1 MMRAILNK
9 ILMIKAFR
17 NFIVKRTIS
26 AKLRNRGMNTFS
38 SYEILK
44 DIRTNAEANRESENR
59 PHEVLYFHKV
69 DDPYSHLTIHY
80 IDKIKSCFDIDLKT
94 VLVGEENAEAVHEP
108 TLYNIYCLED
118 AKRIAPFYDVELS
131 AESYPSKELIDLS
144 NSILAAVEDDN
155 FSEVA
160 KKVSSALWTGDQES
174 LDALSA
180 HYTST
185 VTEVVEK
192 LEAGNKIRNEKG
204 YYFGSAFYYEKELYW
219 GVDRLHHLEDRLID
233 LGVKTDNTNDSICL
247 PNLRAPSILNSEKK
261 VNLSYYPSLNS
272 PYTYVSAKRVREIK
286 DDYPI
291 NLITKPVLPML
302 MRNMTIPDIKG
313 KYIISDAAREGR
325 KHGYPMGSIYSP
337 IGKPARK
344 AYSLFPII
352 DEAGK
357 GFEYIDE
364 LLKASFCDGINI
376 GEDDYLESLVSQL
389 GLDWPTINKDLN
401 TKHWK
406 KVLDDNLKDMYAGNC
421 WGVPSFKITDE
432 DGSNPFYVWGQDRM
446 WLLKEEINRRLG

>member
-1 MMRAILNK
+1 ML
-9 ILMIKAFR
+9 KAFK
-17 NFIVKRTIS
+17 NFMVKRTIS

-38 SYEILK
+38 SHEIHK
-44 DIRTNAEANRESENR
+44 NIRTSAEAKREKENR

-80 IDKIKSCFDIDLKT
+80 IDKIKSSFDVVLKPI
-94 VLVGEENAEAVHEP
+94 LVGEENSEAVHEP
-108 TLYNIYCLED
+108 SMYNIYCLDD
-118 AKRIAPFYDVELS
+118 AKRIAPFYGVEFS
-131 AESYPSKELIDLS
+131 AESYPSKELIDKS
-144 NSILAAVEDDN
+144 NSILTAVEDDN

-160 KKVSSALWTGDQES
+160 KKVSSALWDGDEES
-174 LDALSA
+174 LNELTK
-180 HYTST
+180 HYA
-185 VTEVVEK
+185 VTESEVSK
-192 LEAGNKIRNEKG
+192 SLETGNKIRNEKD

-219 GVDRLHHLEDRLID
+219 GVDRLHHLEDRLIE
-233 LGVKTDNTNDSICL
+233 LGAKTDLSNDSICS
-247 PNLRAPSILNSEKK
+247 PNLSASSKLESEQKI
-261 VNLSYYPSLNS
+261 NLSFYPSLNS
-272 PYTYVSAKRVREIK
+272 PYTYVSAKRVREMR

-406 KVLDDNLKDMYAGNC
+406 KILDDNLKDMYAGNC
-421 WGVPSFKITDE
+421 WGVPSFKITDA

>member
-1 MMRAILNK
+1 ML
-9 ILMIKAFR
+9 KAFK
-17 NFIVKRTIS
+17 NFMVKRTIS

-38 SYEILK
+38 SHEIHK
-44 DIRTNAEANRESENR
+44 NIRTSAEAKREKENR

-80 IDKIKSCFDIDLKT
+80 IDKIKSSFDVVLKPI
-94 VLVGEENAEAVHEP
+94 LVGEENSETVHEP
-108 TLYNIYCLED
+108 SMYNIYCLDD
-118 AKRIAPFYDVELS
+118 AKRIAPFYGVEFS
-131 AESYPSKELIDLS
+131 AESYPSKELIDKS
-144 NSILAAVEDDN
+144 NSILTAVEDDN

-160 KKVSSALWTGDQES
+160 KKVSSALWDGDEES
-174 LDALSA
+174 LNELTK
-180 HYTST
+180 HYA
-185 VTEVVEK
+185 VTESEVSK
-192 LEAGNKIRNEKG
+192 SLETGNKIRNEKD

-219 GVDRLHHLEDRLID
+219 GVDRLHHLEDRLIE
-233 LGVKTDNTNDSICL
+233 LGAKTDLSNDSICS
-247 PNLRAPSILNSEKK
+247 PNLSASLKLESEQKI
-261 VNLSYYPSLNS
+261 NLSFYPSLNS
-272 PYTYVSAKRVREIK
+272 PYTYVSAKRVREMR

-406 KVLDDNLKDMYAGNC
+406 KILDDNLKDMYAGNC
-421 WGVPSFKITDE
+421 WGVPSFKITDA